1 QAEDGIRVRNVTGV
15 QTCALPICS
24 GFVRGIRSYI
34 GAAISAATALARS
47 ALNAVK
53 SAQRSASP
61 SKETMKLGGYFGD
74 GFALAI
80 EQSSKKAEKASRELA
95 RSAMNA
101 LDESFSVPT
110 LEDFNSSFNGVQVD
124 RAISNQVSTNVDL
137 QNLEKQKIP
146 ININIYD
153 NKEAVRTYIA
163 EQDAVDALVRRFD
176 N

>member
-1 QAEDGIRVRNVTGV
+1 
-15 QTCALPICS
+15 
-24 GFVRGIRSYI
+24 
-34 GAAISAATALARS
+34 
-47 ALNAVK
+47 
-53 SAQRSASP
+53 
-61 SKETMKLGGYFGD
+61 
-74 GFALAI
+74 
-80 EQSSKKAEKASRELA
+80 
-95 RSAMNA
+95 MNA